1 MNITF
6 RQLRLFLALAE
17 TGSVSAAARVMHVTQ
32 PTASMQ
38 LREVTDNVGVP
49 LYEVVSRRVRL
60 TDAGHEL
67 ARTARAMVGEWE
79 TFTQRVDAMKGLTR
93 GRLTVAVV
101 STAKYFMPRL
111 LGSFCQQH
119 PDIDVSLQ
127 VLNRDGVVARLRDN
141 LDDLYIMSLPPAD
154 IDLDDRVF
162 LANPL
167 AVVAPVGHRL
177 ASRRSVS
184 LDALRDERFVLR
196 ERGSGTRLAADAHFK
211 RLRFTPQVRM
221 ELGSNEAVR
230 ESVAGQLGL
239 SVLSLHALGPR
250 PADQG
255 VVVLPVEGFPIPS
268 NWHVVRRR
276 ARQRSP
282 IAQAFEAHLFEPA
295 TQRLVEM
302 LAPARRPRAPRP

>member
-17 TGSVSAAARVMHVTQ
+17 TGSVSAAAKVMHVTQ

-38 LREVTDNVGVP
+38 LKEVGGAVGVP

-60 TDAGHEL
+60 TDAGLDL

-79 TFTQRVDAMKGLTR
+79 AFGQRIAEAQGLVR
-93 GRLTVAVV
+93 GRLTVSVV

-111 LGSFCQQH
+111 LGSFCQRH
-119 PDIDVSLQ
+119 PGIDVALQ

-141 LDDLYIMSLPPAD
+141 LDDLYIMSMPPTD

-162 LANPL
+162 MANPL
-167 AVVAPVGHRL
+167 VLVAPADHRL
-177 ASRRSVS
+177 ARRRTVR
-184 LDALRDERFVLR
+184 LDELREERFVLR
-196 ERGSGTRLAADAHFK
+196 ERGSGTRIAIDQHFR
-211 RLRFTPQVRM
+211 RLRFVPAVRM

-230 ESVAGQLGL
+230 ESVAGKLGV
-239 SVLSLHALGPR
+239 SVLSVHALGER
-250 PADQG
+250 PEAQG
-255 VVVLPVEGFPIPS
+255 VVVLPVENFPIPS
-268 NWHVVRRR
+268 NWHVVQRR

-282 IAQAFEAHLFEPA
+282 IARAFEAHLFEQAA
-295 TQRLVEM
+295 T
-302 LAPARRPRAPRP
+302 PKT